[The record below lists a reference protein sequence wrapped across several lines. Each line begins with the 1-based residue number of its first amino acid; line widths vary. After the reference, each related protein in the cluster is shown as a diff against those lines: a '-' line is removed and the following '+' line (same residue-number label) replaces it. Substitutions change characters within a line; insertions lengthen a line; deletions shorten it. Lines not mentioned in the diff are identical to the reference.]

1 MSEALHGGHDS
12 RSGEDP
18 HTALRP
24 GHECDNEAPIGAP
37 TSHSQPPG
45 GAGERPGGAG
55 ERPGGAGERLGGAGE
70 RLGGAGERPGGAGER
85 LEEPGERLDGAG
97 GSHPGQ
103 EPSPA
108 DGGQQGP
115 GGDSYAW
122 YRRGL
127 DLLSRGSPAAAA
139 ELLGRAAAAEP
150 GARSIREALA
160 RAQFDA
166 GRYAQAADNFRQ
178 NVEAIPS
185 DDYAHFG
192 LGLALARSGDPAAA
206 AEHLA
211 LAAAMRPELA
221 HYTEAL
227 RGVRATLAARAEA
240 RSAAQPAPGPDGDEP
255 R

>member
-1 MSEALHGGHDS
+1 MSEAPHGGYDS

-18 HTALRP
+18 QAGDGQPAL
-24 GHECDNEAPIGAP
+24 
-37 TSHSQPPG
+37 
-45 GAGERPGGAG
+45 GAG
-55 ERPGGAGERLGGAGE
+55 
-70 RLGGAGERPGGAGER
+70 
-85 LEEPGERLDGAG
+85 
-97 GSHPGQ
+97 Q
-103 EPSPA
+103 EVPRF
-108 DGGQQGP
+108 DGGQQAP
-115 GGDSYAW
+115 GGDSYTW

-139 ELLGRAAAAEP
+139 ELLERAAEAEP
-150 GARSIREALA
+150 GARSVREALA

-192 LGLALARSGDPAAA
+192 LGLALARCGDPVAA

-221 HYTEAL
+221 HYADAL
-227 RGVRATLAARAEA
+227 RGVRATLAARVQ
-240 RSAAQPAPGPDGDEP
+240 AAAGASPDPDGNEP